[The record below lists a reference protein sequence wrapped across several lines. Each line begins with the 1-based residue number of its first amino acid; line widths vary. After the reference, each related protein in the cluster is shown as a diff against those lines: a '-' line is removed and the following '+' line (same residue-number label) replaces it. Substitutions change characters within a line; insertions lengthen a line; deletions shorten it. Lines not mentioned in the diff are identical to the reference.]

1 MPYAYDYVQG
11 ASNALRFNRIF
22 IFNQETGLLIR
33 PIDEGN
39 YRRFINF
46 CKRFLYNTPFVT
58 SMDLR
63 WTAVR
68 IDKEKGKK
76 WPGGIE
82 RSRRLRSHR
91 IWKISFQ
98 SFSYLGNSFVDG
110 EHISCG
116 GPDLLQGLH
125 VRMGGGFAG
134 LSINPL
140 AFFTD
145 CPACPE
151 QSRIGVRCPLRWTR
165 RRLLHPPLPLAAAE
179 WVRLFSCAAEN
190 DANSR

>member
-46 CKRFLYNTPFVT
+46 CKRFFYNTPFVT

-98 SFSYLGNSFVDG
+98 SFSYFGNSLTSSM
-110 EHISCG
+110 E
-116 GPDLLQGLH
+116 
-125 VRMGGGFAG
+125 
-134 LSINPL
+134 SI
-140 AFFTD
+140 
-145 CPACPE
+145 
-151 QSRIGVRCPLRWTR
+151 
-165 RRLLHPPLPLAAAE
+165 
-179 WVRLFSCAAEN
+179 
-190 DANSR
+190 